1 MKMKNI
7 EIINT
12 INALEEF
19 IKKDTHVPYKVRRA
33 IVKNRQALVSEY
45 SIYDAERSKL
55 RDSLGKKKENM
66 TEQEK
71 KVYKKKEEEVNA
83 KIVEILNEEVDIDI
97 IKISASDLD
106 IDALTI
112 KDLIALDFMVADEE
126 KKKE

>member
-7 EIINT
+7 EMINIIDRLEKF
-12 INALEEF
+12 INKE
-19 IKKDTHVPYKVRRA
+19 TQVPYKVRRA

-71 KVYKKKEEEVNA
+71 KVYKEKEEEVNA
-83 KIVEILNEEVDIDI
+83 KIAEILNEEVDIDI
-97 IKISASDLD
+97 IKISESDLD
-106 IDALTI
+106 IDTLTI
-112 KDLIALDFMVADEE
+112 KDLIALDFMVADGEE
-126 KKKE
+126 KKE